1 MRVFT
6 VEGRTKFA
14 YSKAVVRSFSVRPLS
29 DTTNVGVQKDCDKR
43 GLNQQTPFPP
53 ETANND
59 RLNGR
64 MLFPVV
70 CTAVM
75 KIRLFVHGCNLT
87 AKWHS
92 RVILPASLS
101 SKQNLRKSFHVIQE
115 KFHQ

>member
-1 MRVFT
+1 M
-6 VEGRTKFA
+6 
-14 YSKAVVRSFSVRPLS
+14 VRSFSVRPLS

-70 CTAVM
+70 CTAVIKM
-75 KIRLFVHGCNLT
+75 RLYVHGYSLT
-87 AKWHS
+87 VKWHS
-92 RVILPASLS
+92 RVILSASLI
-101 SKQNLRKSFHVIQE
+101 SKKILRKSLHVIQE